1 MTNRVV
7 VGAAIVHDGRVLAA
21 CRSAPRELAGRWEF
35 PGGKVED
42 GESEADALVRECR
55 EEMGIE
61 VAVGRLIGTQPIATD
76 LDLHV
81 YLAEHLLG
89 YPEPRQDHGE
99 VRWLGAD
106 DLSSVEWLPA
116 DEPILAAVATAL
128 RSGGSVD
135 GHRGTT

>member
-1 MTNRVV
+1 MTGRVV

-21 CRSAPRELAGRWEF
+21 CRSAPAELAGCWEF

-61 VAVGRLIGTQPIATD
+61 IAVGRLIGMQPIAAD
-76 LDLHV
+76 LVLHV

-99 VRWLGAD
+99 MRWLAAGE
-106 DLSSVEWLPA
+106 LNSVDWLPA
-116 DEPILAAVATAL
+116 DQPMLAAVAAAL
-128 RSGGSVD
+128 RV
-135 GHRGTT
+135 

>member
-1 MTNRVV
+1 MTDRVV

-21 CRSAPRELAGRWEF
+21 CRSAPAELAGRWEF

-61 VAVGRLIGTQPIATD
+61 VAVGRLLGAQPIAAD
-76 LDLHV
+76 VVLHV

-99 VRWLGAD
+99 MRWLAAD
-106 DLSSVEWLPA
+106 ELNSVEWLPA
-116 DEPILAAVATAL
+116 DQPMLAAVAAAL

-135 GHRGTT
+135 GHGPT

>member
-21 CRSAPRELAGRWEF
+21 CRRAPVELAGRWEF

-61 VAVGRLIGTQPIATD
+61 VAVGQLIGRQPITPD
-76 LDLHV
+76 VMLHV

-99 VRWLGAD
+99 MRWLGAD
-106 DLSSVEWLPA
+106 QLNSVEWLPA
-116 DEPILAAVATAL
+116 DQPMLAAVAAAL

-135 GHRGTT
+135 GNRAR